1 MTKTKEDLMST
12 APIIEFPFVG
22 IVVLLYFLYAAY
34 LFIVWFN
41 KGGMN

>member
-1 MTKTKEDLMST
+1 MTKTKEGLMS
-12 APIIEFPFVG
+12 ADPIIEFPLVEL
-22 IVVLLYFLYAAY
+22 VVLFYFLYAAY